1 MGGLAT
7 ITGGSGGIGGRVL
20 WGSHLGTW
28 HLEVY
33 QDGGVR
39 AVVVGGAVDV
49 GVKSEAQIVAGAVRR
64 QAQGQPGVEV
74 AAVGVQ
80 LAKGAFVG

>member
-1 MGGLAT
+1 MDG
-7 ITGGSGGIGGRVL
+7 
-20 WGSHLGTW
+20 HLGDTW
-28 HLEVY
+28 DLEVD
-33 QDGGVR
+33 QDGGVS

-49 GVKSEAQIVAGAVRR
+49 GVGSETHVVAGTVRG